1 MDKSYWESRWQ
12 NKYTLWDIG
21 YANPAISNFM
31 AKYPNKNAAI
41 LIAGC
46 GNAYEAEFLLNNGFT
61 NITLVDIANTPVK
74 HLQEK
79 FKNQK
84 AIKILCEDYFEHIG
98 TYDVMIEQTFF
109 CAIDPKERSN
119 YAKKAPSL
127 LQENG
132 ILTGVLFDQEF
143 ENDGPPF
150 GGNREEYKEYFRR
163 YFNFTIFETC
173 NNSIPQRQGSE
184 LFIVLTKK

>member
-1 MDKSYWESRWQ
+1 
-12 NKYTLWDIG
+12 
-21 YANPAISNFM
+21 M

-61 NITLVDIANTPVK
+61 NITLVDIADTPVK

-84 AIKILCEDYFEHIG
+84 AIKILCEDYFEHNA

-109 CAIDPKERSN
+109 CAIDPTERSN
-119 YAKKAPSL
+119 YAKKAQSL
-127 LQENG
+127 LKENG

-150 GGNREEYKEYFRR
+150 GGNREEYKEYFQP

-173 NNSIPQRQGSE
+173 TNSIPQRQGSE
-184 LFIVLTKK
+184 LFIVFTKK